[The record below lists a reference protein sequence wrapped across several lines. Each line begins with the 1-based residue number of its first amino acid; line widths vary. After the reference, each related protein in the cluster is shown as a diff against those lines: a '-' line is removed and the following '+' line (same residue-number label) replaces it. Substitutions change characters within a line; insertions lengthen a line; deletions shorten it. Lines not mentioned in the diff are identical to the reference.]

1 MILPPETLNCFDIP
15 PVRAGWV
22 RLRPLT
28 LADVALLARA
38 GIDVLGALTA
48 DEAEAVFALLAGN
61 RESGIGNRES
71 GIGNRESGIG
81 NKVANSQIPIPK
93 SQFPTSKSL
102 FPIPKSLLCTRSQ
115 RILAVRRALDIA
127 FRNAVP
133 GHSEGKTVNFTQ
145 RGYGW
150 PLEIA
155 EWLMHEYGMGFGEAA
170 AMPLVRVYSLLAA
183 ARIRNGGKA
192 GGPDY
197 WDRATIAAMKEA
209 KAHG

>member
-1 MILPPETLNCFDIP
+1 M
-15 PVRAGWV
+15 
-22 RLRPLT
+22 
-28 LADVALLARA
+28 
-38 GIDVLGALTA
+38 
-48 DEAEAVFALLAGN
+48 
-61 RESGIGNRES
+61 
-71 GIGNRESGIG
+71 
-81 NKVANSQIPIPK
+81 
-93 SQFPTSKSL
+93 
-102 FPIPKSLLCTRSQ
+102 
-115 RILAVRRALDIA
+115 LAVRRALDIA

-170 AMPLVRVYSLLAA
+170 SMPLVRVYSLLAV

-197 WDRATIAAMKEA
+197 WDRATIAAMKES